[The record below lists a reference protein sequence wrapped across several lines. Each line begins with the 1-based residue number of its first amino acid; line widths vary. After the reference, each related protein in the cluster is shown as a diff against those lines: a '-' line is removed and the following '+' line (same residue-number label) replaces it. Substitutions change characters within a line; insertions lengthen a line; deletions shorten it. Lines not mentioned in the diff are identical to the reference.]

1 VEVEDSRQ
9 LLCDGQVT
17 FTLNAPAGVTLRL
30 QVLDGGEVVAETTSA
45 DGVAS
50 SVRLREAE
58 CLFDDSTTLTARVSP
73 IGSDR
78 SAEPYVLERHG
89 SF

>member
-1 VEVEDSRQ
+1 
-9 LLCDGQVT
+9 
-17 FTLNAPAGVTLRL
+17 VTLRL
-30 QVLDGGEVVAETTSA
+30 EVLEGDEVLGQTTSA
-45 DGVAS
+45 DGVPAA
-50 SVRLREAE
+50 VTLRERE

-78 SAEPYVLERHG
+78 TAAPYRLERRG